1 MLKSPQNA
9 TNTPFLERSVNWLT
23 LVIAF
28 LVTFFVQPFLNAA
41 TSNAVTS
48 FAAQHYGSGIA
59 FGIGPVW
66 WLLTAAATFLITNL
80 VLKLVFSGGT
90 ISFLRRFV
98 RG

>member
-1 MLKSPQNA
+1 MLDRSPKHA
-9 TNTPFLERSVNWLT
+9 NTPFLERSVNWLT

-28 LVTFFVQPFLNAA
+28 VLTFFVQPFLNAA
-41 TSNAVTS
+41 TSYAVTS
-48 FAAQHYGSGIA
+48 FAAEHYGSGIA

-66 WLLTAAATFLITNL
+66 WLLTAAATFLFTNL